1 MSLNSGWVTANVL
14 PFEAELR
21 AGMRR
26 LCATPDDVDD
36 LVQEVYCRLLRSAS
50 VEHIATPRAFAMQ
63 VAKNVMLDRL
73 RRDCALRIDI
83 LASLDDL
90 DVPEA
95 SPSTERVA
103 MARSELRW
111 VLRLI
116 DRLPRRCRQV
126 YRARRIH
133 GLSQLETAAS
143 LGLSEN
149 VVEKEMMKGSRLLAE
164 MICAPA
170 ACA

>member
-1 MSLNSGWVTANVL
+1 MPLNSGWVSINVL

-21 AGMRR
+21 ASMRR
-26 LCATPDDVDD
+26 LCTTPDDVDD

-63 VAKNVMLDRL
+63 VAKNIMLDRL
-73 RRDCALRIDI
+73 RRDSVLRIDI
-83 LASLDDL
+83 MASLDDL

-111 VLRLI
+111 VLGLI
-116 DRLPRRCRQV
+116 DQLPHRCRQV
-126 YRARRIH
+126 YRARRIQ
-133 GLSQLETAAS
+133 GLSQIETAAF

-149 VVEKEMMKGSRLLAE
+149 VIEKEMMKGSRLLAE
-164 MICAPA
+164 MLCETA